1 MMVILSNQL
10 DDLLCVA
17 IQMGVVLDLS
27 IGSHFISILELL
39 TVEELDVVG
48 IDSMWIDSIDLS
60 DSLGACC
67 LLIAGWVL
75 RL

>member
-48 IDSMWIDSIDLS
+48 IDSMWIDSIDLG